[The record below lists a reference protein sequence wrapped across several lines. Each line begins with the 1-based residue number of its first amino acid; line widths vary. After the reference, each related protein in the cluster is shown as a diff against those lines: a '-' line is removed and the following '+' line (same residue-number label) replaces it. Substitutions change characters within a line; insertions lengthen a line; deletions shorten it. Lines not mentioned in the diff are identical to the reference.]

1 MQVWF
6 QTCNKETISIKS
18 HEYFASQHI
27 KNCFLTEEVKV
38 LYAENCKTFI
48 KETEDDSKTRKDIPC
63 SFIGRINLV
72 KMVTWPKTIYRF
84 NAISIKTPGT
94 LFTELEQIILKF
106 IWNHKRLRIVKAIL
120 KTNNKA
126 GGTTLPDITL
136 YYKATVIKTAWYW
149 HKNRYIDQRNR
160 IGNPEINPCIYC

>member
-1 MQVWF
+1 MNILLPN
-6 QTCNKETISIKS
+6 T
-18 HEYFASQHI
+18 Y

-38 LYAENCKTFI
+38 LYAETCKTLI
-48 KETEDDSKTRKDIPC
+48 KETEDDSKTWKDIPC
-63 SFIGRINLV
+63 SLIGRINLV
-72 KMVTWPKTIYRF
+72 KMFTWPKTIYRF
-84 NAISIKTPGT
+84 NAISIKIPGT

-120 KTNNKA
+120 NTNNKA

-160 IGNPEINPCIYC
+160 IGNPEINPFIYC